1 MEIALAITIV
11 EVFIEKAIAH
21 LKTIEIEYFL
31 ILIIRK
37 TDNKLSLKNAQLKN

>member
-1 MEIALAITIV
+1 MLAITTV

-31 ILIIRK
+31 ILIMKR
-37 TDNKLSLKNAQLKN
+37 TNNKLSLNNAIKKLTF